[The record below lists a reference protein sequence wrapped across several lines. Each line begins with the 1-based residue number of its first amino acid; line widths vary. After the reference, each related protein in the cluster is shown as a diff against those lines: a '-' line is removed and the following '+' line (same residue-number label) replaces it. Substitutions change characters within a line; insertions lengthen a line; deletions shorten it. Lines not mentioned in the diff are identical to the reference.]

1 MTGTSL
7 RLGVLAVTA
16 LLGATAVGSAFA
28 QENARLYVTRDK
40 SKHLVTAERI
50 TKVSVAS
57 PRIAD
62 VVVISPQELLIN
74 GKETGA
80 TTLVIFQGARM
91 QEFDLVVYPAPVNE
105 AAVADPASEPYTVLV
120 QRADK
125 VTDHVFVKSRESVW
139 LELGTVRPAT
149 EATRK

>member
-1 MTGTSL
+1 MMSTSL
-7 RLGVLAVTA
+7 WLRALAVA
-16 LLGATAVGSAFA
+16 VVGVSMVGSAYA
-28 QENARLYVTRDK
+28 QESTRLYVTRDK

-80 TTLVIFQGARM
+80 TTLVIFQGTRM

-125 VTDHVFVKSRESVW
+125 VTDHVFVKNRESFW

-149 EATRK
+149 EAKAK